1 MSLLKKIDS
10 PYDLKKLSINEMKAL
25 SQEVREGIL
34 NRVHKIGGHCS
45 PNLGIVE
52 ATIALHYVFNSPI
65 DKFIFDVSHQC
76 YTHKMLTGRKSG
88 FIGDIMK
95 NISGFFNPS
104 ESEHDTFVLGHTST
118 SLSLA
123 SGVAKARDING
134 ENYNVIALIGDGSLS
149 GGEAF
154 EGLNN
159 AAMLNS
165 NFIIIVNDNEMSI
178 SENQGGLYQN
188 LKELRDSNGACQN
201 NFFKTFGYEYHY
213 LENGNNLEE
222 LIDLFN
228 SVKDTNKPVV
238 LHIHTLKGSG
248 YIPAIENKEMFHNT
262 ISGRINGKTP
272 VIPNDLP
279 ETYGSITTDFIL
291 KKHEQDKSIV
301 AITAATPGGVSFTKD
316 FRQKMGDAYID
327 VAISEEH
334 AMGFTSGLAK
344 NGAKPIFAVQSSFV
358 QRTYDQISQ
367 DIALNNSPVTVIVHC
382 GGMSGIDMTHL
393 GTFDISMISNIPNIV
408 YLAPTNKEEYLS
420 MLDWSIEQV
429 EHPVF
434 IRVPLGAPVVS
445 GKIDKTNYSVIN
457 KYQTVK
463 EGSDIAIIGLG
474 TFFTLGQKVYNRLK
488 QAGFNPTL
496 INPKFITG
504 LDENLLEDLKNKHN
518 VIITLEDGI
527 LDGGFGQKI
536 ASFYGSSEMKVLNY
550 GGKKE
555 FTDRVN
561 VNDLYER
568 YRLTPDL
575 IFEDVMKLQSG
586 SLLYA

>member
-1 MSLLKKIDS
+1 
-10 PYDLKKLSINEMKAL
+10 
-25 SQEVREGIL
+25 
-34 NRVHKIGGHCS
+34 
-45 PNLGIVE
+45 
-52 ATIALHYVFNSPI
+52 
-65 DKFIFDVSHQC
+65 
-76 YTHKMLTGRKSG
+76 MLTGRKSG
-88 FIGDIMK
+88 FVGDIIK

-134 ENYNVIALIGDGSLS
+134 DDYNVIALIGDGSLS

-178 SENQGGLYQN
+178 SENQGGLYKN
-188 LKELRDSNGACQN
+188 LRELRESNGACQN
-201 NFFKTFGYEYHY
+201 NFFKTFGYDYHY
-213 LENGNNLEE
+213 LEEGNDLEK
-222 LIDLFN
+222 LIKIF
-228 SVKDTNKPVV
+228 SQVKDTAKPVV
-238 LHIHTLKGSG
+238 LHIHTLKGNG
-248 YIPAIENKEMFHNT
+248 YTPAEENKEMFHNT
-262 ISGRINGKTP
+262 VSGRINGKTP
-272 VIPNDLP
+272 IIPANLP
-279 ETYGSITTDFIL
+279 ETYGNITTDFIL
-291 KKHEQDKSIV
+291 KKREKDKSIL
-301 AITAATPGGVSFTKD
+301 AITAATPGGVSFTKN

-334 AMGFTSGLAK
+334 AMGFASGLAK

-367 DIALNNSPVTVIVHC
+367 DIALNNSPVTVLVYC
-382 GGMSGIDMTHL
+382 GGMSSIDMTHL

-434 IRVPLGAPVVS
+434 IRVPLGEPVIT
-445 GKIDKTNYSVIN
+445 GKKDKTNYSNLN
-457 KYQTVK
+457 KYRVVEK
-463 EGSDIAIIGLG
+463 GSEIAVVALG
-474 TFFTLGQKVYNRLK
+474 TFFQLGEKVVARLK

-496 INPKFITG
+496 INPKYITG
-504 LDENLLEDLKNKHN
+504 LDEELLESLKDTHN
-518 VIITLEDGI
+518 LIITLEDGI

-536 ASFYGSSEMKVLNY
+536 ASFYGDSDMKVLNY

-555 FTDRVN
+555 FTDRAKVT
-561 VNDLYER
+561 DLYER
-568 YRLTPDL
+568 YHLTPEL
-575 IFEDVMKLQSG
+575 IFEDVMKQQAG
-586 SLLYA
+586 KLLYA